1 MAYSILDSLRGRN
14 ESFISRRKA
23 LYFFCSN
30 IVCFI
35 SLVGVSG
42 GVILIVVRGGPCSK
56 GSVNNIILKPSTV
69 LSYLLAYIF
78 FLLLLE
84 YLISKSN
91 GPYFSLSCLY
101 I

>member
-23 LYFFCSN
+23 LYFLCSN
-30 IVCFI
+30 MACFMF
-35 SLVGVSG
+35 SVGVSG
-42 GVILIVVRGGPCSK
+42 GVILIVVRGGPGFE
-56 GSVNNIILKPSTV
+56 GSVNNISLNPSTV

-91 GPYFSLSCLY
+91 GPYFSLSCL
-101 I
+101 